1 MKKYL
6 KKIFAICMLVIMLV
20 CNSITLFASET
31 SYEYIIN
38 YKNTADGSLT
48 RDRVITSVKDCAFI
62 NVGGRVYE
70 VYCYVD
76 GEVLQLNTSNYLV
89 QVVSERYDAK
99 NDEWVKY
106 ASGAPYIKM
115 TSALEC
121 VGGISK
127 YNNSE
132 EFKKAIEEQAV
143 TPPSSEE
150 PSTEEP
156 TEQPTEEP
164 PTEEP
169 PTEEPPT
176 EEPPTEN
183 IDYGIACNLVGDLI
197 GNTKEFTPQ
206 AVMAIF
212 VVCLV
217 LECLSHIASALLSVG
232 GMK

>member
-1 MKKYL
+1 
-6 KKIFAICMLVIMLV
+6 
-20 CNSITLFASET
+20 
-31 SYEYIIN
+31 
-38 YKNTADGSLT
+38 
-48 RDRVITSVKDCAFI
+48 
-62 NVGGRVYE
+62 
-70 VYCYVD
+70 
-76 GEVLQLNTSNYLV
+76 
-89 QVVSERYDAK
+89 
-99 NDEWVKY
+99 
-106 ASGAPYIKM
+106 M

-150 PSTEEP
+150 PSTE
-156 TEQPTEEP
+156 
-164 PTEEP
+164 
-169 PTEEPPT
+169 PPT

-183 IDYGIACNLVGDLI
+183 IDYGIAGNLVSDLI

-206 AVMAIF
+206 SVMAIF

>member
-1 MKKYL
+1 MKKYS
-6 KKIFAICMLVIMLV
+6 KKIFAICMLVTMLV
-20 CNSITLFASET
+20 CNSITLFASEAT
-31 SYEYIIN
+31 YEYIIN
-38 YKNTADGSLT
+38 YKNVSDGSLT
-48 RDRVITSVKDCAFI
+48 RDRFITSVKDFAFI
-62 NVGGRVYE
+62 DVGHGIYE

-76 GEVLQLNTSNYLV
+76 GEVLQLNTSNYLI
-89 QVVSERYDAK
+89 QVIAERYDAE
-99 NDEWVKY
+99 NDKWVQY

-121 VGGISK
+121 VGGISM

-132 EFKKAIEEQAV
+132 EFRKAIEEQPT

-156 TEQPTEEP
+156 TEPEDPSTEEQPTTPPSSEEP
-164 PTEEP
+164 SA
-169 PTEEPPT
+169 
-176 EEPPTEN
+176 EN
-183 IDYGIACNLVGDLI
+183 IDYGIAGNLVSDLI

-206 AVMAIF
+206 SVMAIF

-217 LECLSHIASALLSVG
+217 LECLSHTASALLSVG

>member
-6 KKIFAICMLVIMLV
+6 KKIFVICILVIMLV

-38 YKNTADGSLT
+38 YKNATDGSLT

-106 ASGAPYIKM
+106 ALGAPYIKM

-150 PSTEEP
+150 PSTE
-156 TEQPTEEP
+156 QPTEEP
-164 PTEEP
+164 STEEP
-169 PTEEPPT
+169 PMEELPT
-176 EEPPTEN
+176 DN
-183 IDYGIACNLVGDLI
+183 IDYGIAGNLVSDLI

-206 AVMAIF
+206 SVMAIF